1 MNLKTLKFMKKTIP
15 QPFKT
20 VTADNNGWREVRNTA
35 RQISYSRAGQDVQS
49 GACWKQV
56 KPSGGEST

>member
-20 VTADNNGWREVRNTA
+20 VTADNGWREVRNTA
-35 RQISYSRAGQDVQS
+35 RQISDSRAGQDVQS

-56 KPSGGEST
+56 KPSDGEST